1 MEPTPEIII
10 GCFAPAEDVAEI
22 KFEWFC
28 GDYADD
34 HELEY
39 FFVEGI
45 RRLPSLFG
53 DMIHLTGD
61 VTVLDNLSD
70 DIYAAAERGDSERSD
85 RLSKVYSSLNA
96 DQFDHHTT
104 IYYNVDN
111 APSALVMDDDRSMF
125 FIRVVVFQ

>member
-1 MEPTPEIII
+1 MEPTPEIVI

-61 VTVLDNLSD
+61 VTVLDNLSG